1 LHASSKQDEKLLQ
14 WTSKAFDLY
23 SRCLTAFLKK
33 EKLDFGAVRNE
44 RRELINAVNLISSSK
59 TTKRLS
65 VKEAMIVRSTE
76 LLVYQVA
83 DGAGELMELAANIEG
98 VE

>member
-1 LHASSKQDEKLLQ
+1 
-14 WTSKAFDLY
+14 
-23 SRCLTAFLKK
+23 
-33 EKLDFGAVRNE
+33 
-44 RRELINAVNLISSSK
+44 
-59 TTKRLS
+59 